1 MSNWI
6 SVEKQPPENW
16 DLVLLYRR
24 ENGKRRMGTG
34 YKVERDDGANVW
46 HFINTTRHW
55 PEGTFTHWQP
65 LPAAPEGVDH
75 D

>member
-6 SVEKQPPENW
+6 SVAKQPPEYW
-16 DLVLLYRR
+16 KDVLLHRADGRAPVGVGYRV
-24 ENGKRRMGTG
+24 NH
-34 YKVERDDGANVW
+34 RDTCANVW
-46 HFINTTRHW
+46 KFNDTTRHW